1 MMWELTFVCLSTFC
15 FAAWRYVGAA
25 GGFLFIVIQL
35 ILLVEF
41 AHKWNK
47 NWYVSGKQ

>member
-1 MMWELTFVCLSTFC
+1 MDRHLTYFLPLCL
-15 FAAWRYVGAA
+15 AAWRYVGAT
-25 GGFLFIVIQL
+25 GGFLFIAIQL

-47 NWYVSGKQ
+47 NWYVLGK